1 MAAIAGWL
9 WPREGPIGGTDAGT
23 GPLEEVGWAIL
34 LALVFLFWTA
44 RSLTKR
50 KPEEEQRAAAEENR
64 RKAYRIYEEAF
75 GAGDFSV
82 IDEVV
87 AEGFFDH
94 LGRRYRPEGFRRS
107 VASLRR
113 TFPDLRVAVEEQNAQ
128 DEAVTTRCTLRGMD
142 RGGVLWY
149 PPTNKRAAFA
159 ATYTDRFSG
168 GLLVEHRGESDTA
181 GLLEQLGL
189 PSHNA

>member
-9 WPREGPIGGTDAGT
+9 WPLAGPTGTYVSTDR
-23 GPLEEVGWAIL
+23 PLEGVGWAIL
-34 LALVFLFWTA
+34 SALVFVLWA
-44 RSLTKR
+44 VRRRR
-50 KPEEEQRAAAEENR
+50 KPEEERRAVAEENR
-64 RKAYRIYEEAF
+64 RTARRLYEEAF

-82 IDEVV
+82 IDEVI
-87 AEGFFDH
+87 AEGSLDH
-94 LGRRYRPEGFRRS
+94 LGQRSGPEGFKRS

-113 TFPDLRVAVEEQNAQ
+113 TFPDLRVSVGEQSVQ
-128 DEAVTTRCTLRGMD
+128 GDTVTTSCTLRGVD

-149 PPTNKRAAFA
+149 PPTGKRAAFA

-168 GLLVEHRGESDTA
+168 GMLVEHRGRSDTA

-189 PSHNA
+189 PSRDA